1 MTTYISTVTLD
12 DVVSPALV
20 DYNPVTRQRR
30 YVDFPARLH
39 LYAGGGYARL
49 GIEFGGGVWH
59 EFDKNTVDEALIHLC
74 NVVYLDEPDGQLWEE
89 LRREWY
95 DSVSLQ
101 AAFPYP
107 DSSLRGLVYAIECAV
122 LSHEGMFR
130 HFVAI
135 AYEGRSSRFAIDV
148 SREIHHL
155 VRLARLDRV
164 RVHPRQFALYFDGK
178 PATYVEVASRPDGQA
193 VRNNLAPGVMLDE
206 FDSLSVSCPPD
217 ADISAVKLWAT
228 DDSRRRVQNQFC
240 AAVELHRMFPIGG
253 AAMYG
258 SYGA

>member
-1 MTTYISTVTLD
+1 M
-12 DVVSPALV
+12 
-20 DYNPVTRQRR
+20 
-30 YVDFPARLH
+30 
-39 LYAGGGYARL
+39 
-49 GIEFGGGVWH
+49 
-59 EFDKNTVDEALIHLC
+59 
-74 NVVYLDEPDGQLWEE
+74 
-89 LRREWY
+89 
-95 DSVSLQ
+95 
-101 AAFPYP
+101 
-107 DSSLRGLVYAIECAV
+107 YAIECAV